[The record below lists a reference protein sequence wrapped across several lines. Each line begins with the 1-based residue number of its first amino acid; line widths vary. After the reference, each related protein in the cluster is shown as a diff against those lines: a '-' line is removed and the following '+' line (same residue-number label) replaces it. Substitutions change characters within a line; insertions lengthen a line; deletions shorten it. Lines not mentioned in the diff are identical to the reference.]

1 MAPKWCVFQTNH
13 VNEPVVVQNRLYFM
27 RSIYLHWGEMWPGCV
42 WVRRVWIVLLMKCS
56 VQTSSDCPPVC
67 FRWAGFCCL
76 TGRSRFMPE
85 KVLFRSAATKSWS
98 STNSRQTF
106 SVTGEERSLRDE
118 AAHLSKCFF
127 KLHLD
132 FHPPVMHCSPSA
144 PFLSAKHHTVHT
156 TQIKYAS
163 ETALYGTLTM
173 HFWFVC
179 EVEQALWDQHLT
191 CLHTLGLQCFF
202 TVLRLPVFYAVRMVR
217 MRRLI
222 CTVSDIGFATPAVV
236 HSEWDRY
243 CLSREI
249 YLYARCAFHSLLAHA
264 LWTGYFV

>member
-13 VNEPVVVQNRLYFM
+13 VTEPVVVQNRLYFM
-27 RSIYLHWGEMWPGCV
+27 QSIYLHWGEMWPGCV
-42 WVRRVWIVLLMKCS
+42 WVPSGVNSVVDEVLSADQQWL
-56 VQTSSDCPPVC
+56 SSCMFQMSRFLLFDRTP
-67 FRWAGFCCL
+67 ALHGH
-76 TGRSRFMPE
+76 SRFMPE
-85 KVLFRSAATKSWS
+85 KVLFRSAATKQAYSWS
-98 STNSRQTF
+98 STNSRPTF
-106 SVTGEERSLRDE
+106 SVTVEERSLRDE

-179 EVEQALWDQHLT
+179 EVEQALWDQDGSFSIWRVYTHSR
-191 CLHTLGLQCFF
+191 F
-202 TVLRLPVFYAVRMVR
+202 TVFLHRAASACFLRSKDGADASSDLYSLRYW
-217 MRRLI
+217 I
-222 CTVSDIGFATPAVV
+222 CYS
-236 HSEWDRY
+236 
-243 CLSREI
+243 C
-249 YLYARCAFHSLLAHA
+249 RC
-264 LWTGYFV
+264 T

>member
-1 MAPKWCVFQTNH
+1 MEKYHIEWPPNDVFFKLITW
-13 VNEPVVVQNRLYFM
+13 M
-27 RSIYLHWGEMWPGCV
+27 SRSSYKIGFILCEVFIYIGVKCGLDVFEC
-42 WVRRVWIVLLMKCS
+42 RRVWIVLLMKCS

-179 EVEQALWDQHLT
+179 EVEQALWDQDGSFSIWRVYTHSR
-191 CLHTLGLQCFF
+191 F
-202 TVLRLPVFYAVRMVR
+202 TVFLHRAASACFLRSKDASSDLYSLRYW
-217 MRRLI
+217 I
-222 CTVSDIGFATPAVV
+222 CYS
-236 HSEWDRY
+236 
-243 CLSREI
+243 C
-249 YLYARCAFHSLLAHA
+249 RC
-264 LWTGYFV
+264 T